1 MTVSETASRIDP
13 RAVID
18 PDARIGEGVAIGP
31 FTVIGPG
38 VEIGPGCEIG
48 PHVVIQ
54 GPCRIGRE
62 NRIFQFA
69 SIGEQPQDK
78 KYGGEDTLLEIGD
91 RNLIREFCT
100 LNRGTVQ
107 GGGVTRIG
115 SDNWIMAYVH
125 IAHDCIVGD
134 HTIFANNTNLAGHV
148 TVEDYA
154 ILGGATLVHQFCRV
168 GAHSFCGM
176 GSAVAK
182 DIPTY
187 MMVSGQPAK
196 PHGLNTEG
204 LRRRGFSAGQIATL
218 RRAYKIVYRSGLRV
232 GEAIEALEP
241 LVEECEAVRPL
252 RDFIAASERGI
263 AR

>member
-1 MTVSETASRIDP
+1 MIDA

-18 PDARIGEGVAIGP
+18 PSAKIAEGVTIGP
-31 FTVIGPG
+31 FSVIGAD
-38 VEIGPGCEIG
+38 VEIGSGTWVG
-48 PHVVIQ
+48 PNVVIN
-54 GPCRIGRE
+54 GPCRIGRD
-62 NRIFQFA
+62 NKIFQFA
-69 SIGEQPQDK
+69 SVGEVPQDK
-78 KYGGEDTLLEIGD
+78 KYAGEDTLLEIGD
-91 RNLIREFCT
+91 RNVIREFCT

-148 TVEDYA
+148 TIEDYA
-154 ILGGATLVHQFCRV
+154 ILGGATLVHQFCTV

-176 GSAVAK
+176 GSAIAK

-187 MMVSGQPAK
+187 MMVSGQPAA
-196 PHGLNTEG
+196 PHGLNVEG
-204 LRRRGFSAGQIATL
+204 LKRRGFSAEELQAL
-218 RRAYKIVYRSGLRV
+218 RRAYKIIYRSGLRLV
-232 GEAIEALEP
+232 EAIEELKPVAEQ
-241 LVEECEAVRPL
+241 CEVVRPL
-252 RDFIAASERGI
+252 LEFIQNSSRGI